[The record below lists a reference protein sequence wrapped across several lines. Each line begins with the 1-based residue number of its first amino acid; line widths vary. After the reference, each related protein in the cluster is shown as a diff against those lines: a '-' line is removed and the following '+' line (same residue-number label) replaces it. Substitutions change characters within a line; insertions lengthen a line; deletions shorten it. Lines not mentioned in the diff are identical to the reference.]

1 MFQELEYKLEM
12 RILAVCMRPWHKQQ
26 IFRDAS
32 NSSRFQHSTF
42 CEHPNFGATKKW
54 SSRIWNDQQI
64 GIYGLQVSRIWHGNS
79 HTFIDGLPIKNGDL
93 HIHSQ
98 CSWTSDPQTPPGA
111 RSLGMIHSTGRVVQ
125 NNPVENTKGNGSE
138 LGALKL
144 GLSLHTHT
152 HTYIYIHRHIKL
164 MRHGRFS
171 GQHDFRSP
179 WYQIHMTI
187 HDHTWPCHHGKEQP
201 PRRWKA
207 PGFWFSDVSSVWKA
221 PTGSPRNFRQVKV
234 KTPWNFQEFERLQM
248 GFSEN
253 RAARNSN
260 GLPSF
265 SLLKKIAYFY
275 GYPIYFQT
283 NPNSTNGI
291 VWCGNRPNLWVPAFE

>member
-1 MFQELEYKLEM
+1 MVIYTYIHNVRELRIPKLRQEPGLWGWFIPQGESSK
-12 RILAVCMRPWHKQQ
+12 ITPWKTQ
-26 IFRDAS
+26 RAMARNWVLS
-32 NSSRFQHSTF
+32 NLDSLYT
-42 CEHPNFGATKKW
+42 
-54 SSRIWNDQQI
+54 
-64 GIYGLQVSRIWHGNS
+64 
-79 HTFIDGLPIKNGDL
+79 
-93 HIHSQ
+93 HIH
-98 CSWTSDPQTPPGA
+98 
-111 RSLGMIHSTGRVVQ
+111 
-125 NNPVENTKGNGSE
+125 
-138 LGALKL
+138 
-144 GLSLHTHT
+144 THIYI
-152 HTYIYIHRHIKL
+152 YIYIHRHIKL

-234 KTPWNFQEFERLQM
+234 KTPWIFQEFERLQM